1 MAQYNQRDVD
11 AVQQKLQAFSSGLPQ
26 QEKNVLDW
34 VLSRA
39 SDELAD
45 GDLEDVA
52 GGGDVEQVD
61 DSVSVSVGWSKS

>member
-1 MAQYNQRDVD
+1 MAQYNQRDVE

-34 VLSRA
+34 VLARA
-39 SDELAD
+39 STELSD

-52 GGGDVEQVD
+52 GGAEFEEAE
-61 DSVSVSVGWSKS
+61 DSVSVGVTWSKK